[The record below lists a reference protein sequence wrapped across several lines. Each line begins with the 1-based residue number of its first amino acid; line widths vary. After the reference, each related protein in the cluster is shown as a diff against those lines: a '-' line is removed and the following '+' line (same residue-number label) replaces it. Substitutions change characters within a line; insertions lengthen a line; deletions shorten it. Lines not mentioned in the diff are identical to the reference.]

1 MKKLF
6 ILLLVITSFSQFG
19 FSTSNEVLYPQDS
32 SMVYDFPEKMAQF
45 PGPPD
50 AMDLFIRKN
59 LVYPANLRAAG
70 VQDKVYVQFVVEKDG
85 SLSNITIR
93 MSSKNVELD
102 QEAIN
107 VIKKMP
113 NWIPGSIKGK
123 SVRVK
128 QTIPITFSL

>member
-70 VQDKVYVQFVVEKDG
+70 VQGKVYVQFVVEKDG

-93 MSSKNVELD
+93 MSSKNAELD

-113 NWIPGSIKGK
+113 NLIPGSIKGK

>member
-1 MKKLF
+1 MKKLVII
-6 ILLLVITSFSQFG
+6 ILVFTSFSQVG
-19 FSTSNEVLYPQDS
+19 FSANNGVFSPQDS

-59 LVYPANLRAAG
+59 LIYPGNLRASA
-70 VQDKVYVQFVVEKDG
+70 VQGKVYVQFVVEKDG

-93 MSSKNVELD
+93 MSSKNAELD

-128 QTIPITFSL
+128 QTIPIIFSL

>member
-1 MKKLF
+1 
-6 ILLLVITSFSQFG
+6 
-19 FSTSNEVLYPQDS
+19 
-32 SMVYDFPEKMAQF
+32 
-45 PGPPD
+45 
-50 AMDLFIRKN
+50 
-59 LVYPANLRAAG
+59 LRASA
-70 VQDKVYVQFVVEKDG
+70 VQGKVYVQFVVEKDG

-93 MSSKNVELD
+93 MSSKNAELD

-128 QTIPITFSL
+128 QTIPIIFSL